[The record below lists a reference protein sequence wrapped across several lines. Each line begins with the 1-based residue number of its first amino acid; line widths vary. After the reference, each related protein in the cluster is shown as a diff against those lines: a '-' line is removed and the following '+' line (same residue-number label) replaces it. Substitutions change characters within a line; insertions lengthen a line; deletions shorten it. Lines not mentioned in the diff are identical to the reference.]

1 MIVGWCY
8 LCAPSSTAS
17 CLLGLGRT
25 EQWGDSE
32 SHSKLRGTP
41 VTAAV
46 WVVAGCYPAGCWYL
60 EQQ

>member
-1 MIVGWCY
+1 MLVGRCY
-8 LCAPSSTAS
+8 LCAPSSAAS

-25 EQWGDSE
+25 EQWGDNE

-46 WVVAGCYPAGCWYL
+46 WVVAGCHPAGCWYL